1 MAVVVLGTDA
11 DDRDARP
18 DGVQKGGR
26 RGGSTPVVRH
36 LEEIDARLRR
46 GDRTRREQRGV
57 HVLFG
62 VAHQQEATG
71 AEPHVEDDR
80 DVVDAAPGLGRRL
93 RHGAGPRPECA
104 DCDAIEEEAAAGGH
118 PLRRSALPGQLIGER
133 LPARAGAAHPGRR
146 DPGDPVPPQQQGRP
160 AHVVLVGVRQQEQVQ
175 PPIPWRDPVIELS
188 QQAVRIGTGV
198 DQDPSAGR
206 PLEQDR
212 VALAHI
218 EHGEVEPSV
227 GAARQDHDEGRTGSG
242 DQQGESVEDAGM
254 GVGRSS
260 AARGSRTGGRGA
272 GARGTGGSRT
282 GGSRTGARHAD
293 ETRRGKEPTGPLA
306 HAPAGRAQH
315 GERRGGGEQPRR
327 GRVEGDAGTG
337 HGGRD
342 AGDGD
347 QGSQDDRAGR
357 ADDRTA
363 DLGCA
368 ERDEPSRGQCCGG
381 GGHDRDDQRRCHE
394 VGQRRH
400 ERDPPEVEQDERQRG
415 GLRCE
420 RDAQR
425 VDEPARRPQPSA
437 RRDDPFLEPRGQA
450 RAPRE
455 QPSRGGHGE
464 LEPGI
469 ADHVGIDGQ
478 HGHDG

>member
-36 LEEIDARLRR
+36 LEEIDAKLRG
-46 GDRTRREQRGV
+46 GDRTLREQRRV

-62 VAHQQEATG
+62 VAHQQEATS

-104 DCDAIEEEAAAGGH
+104 DCDAIEEETAAGGH
-118 PLRRSALPGQLIGER
+118 ALRRSALPGQLIGER
-133 LPARAGAAHPGRR
+133 LPARAGAAHPGRH
-146 DPGDPVPPQQQGRP
+146 DPGDPVPPQEQGRP
-160 AHVVLVGVRQQEQVQ
+160 AHVVLVGVRQHEQIQ
-175 PPIPWRDPVIELS
+175 PPIPWRDPLIELS
-188 QQAVRIGTGV
+188 QQAVGIGTGV

-206 PLEQDR
+206 SLEQDR
-212 VALAHI
+212 VALADI

-227 GAARQDHDEGRTGSG
+227 RAARQDHDEGRTGSR
-242 DQQGESVEDAGM
+242 DQQGEPVEDAGM
-254 GVGRSS
+254 GVCRSS
-260 AARGSRTGGRGA
+260 AARGSRTGGSRRG
-272 GARGTGGSRT
+272 RRCGTGGSR
-282 GGSRTGARHAD
+282 SGARQAD

-306 HAPAGRAQH
+306 HASAGRAQH
-315 GERRGGGEQPRR
+315 GECRGGGEQPRCR
-327 GRVEGDAGTG
+327 RVEGDAGPG
-337 HGGRD
+337 HGSRD

-347 QGSQDDRAGR
+347 QGSQDDRTGR

-363 DLGCA
+363 DLGHA

-381 GGHDRDDQRRCHE
+381 GGHDRDDQRCRHE

-437 RRDDPFLEPRGQA
+437 RRDDPFPEPRGQA

-464 LEPGI
+464 LEPRI